1 MAINKNSNAYII
13 MYTVVM
19 VVIVATLLTFAATS
33 LKDRQNANAENEK
46 KSAIMQALGMA
57 GGSMEQTVKDFD
69 EMIVPALIVDG
80 VFTPQVDAAGKAD
93 AKPVLDKMADLKGL
107 AAAENDLP
115 IFKYEKEGVVRYVIP
130 VSGKGLWDS
139 IWGYVALKEDGN
151 TIAGVVFGHKGET
164 PGLGAE
170 IATEPHQNLY
180 KEHKLFDDNG
190 RFVSVKL
197 VKGGAHEG
205 NVHEVDAI
213 TGGTKT
219 SDGVTL
225 MLKNGL
231 AKYEGFLRSLSVT
244 AVEDTTLS
252 DDAVSEPVLDETFS
266 DGETADVKPINVE
279 EE

>member
-46 KSAIMQALGMA
+46 KSAIMEALGMA

-107 AAAENDLP
+107 AAAENELP
-115 IFKYEKEGVVRYVIP
+115 IFKYEKEGVIRYVIP

-139 IWGYVALKEDGN
+139 IWGYVALTEDGN

-205 NVHEVDAI
+205 NLHEVDAI

-231 AKYEGFLRSLSVT
+231 AKYEGFLRSLSAT
-244 AVEDTTLS
+244 AAEDTTLS

>member
-57 GGSMEQTVKDFD
+57 GGSAEQTVKDFD

-80 VFTPQVDAAGKAD
+80 VFTPQTD

-107 AAAENDLP
+107 AAAQNDLP
-115 IFKYEKEGVVRYVIP
+115 IFKYEKDGIVRYVIP

-231 AKYEGFLRSLSVT
+231 AKYEGFLRSLSAT

-252 DDAVSEPVLDETFS
+252 DDAVSEPVLDQTFA
-266 DGETADVKPINVE
+266 DDEADVKPINVE

>member
-19 VVIVATLLTFAATS
+19 VVVVATLLTFAATS
-33 LKDRQNANAENEK
+33 LKDRQNSNAENEK
-46 KSAIMQALGMA
+46 KSAIMEALGMA
-57 GGSMEQTVKDFD
+57 GSSREQAVRDFD

-80 VFTPQVDAAGKAD
+80 VFTPQLDKEGKAD
-93 AKPVLDKMADLKGL
+93 AKPVLDKLADLKAL

-139 IWGYVALKEDGN
+139 IWGYIALEDDGN
-151 TIAGVVFGHKGET
+151 TIAGAVFGHKGET

-170 IATEPHQNLY
+170 IATPAHQEKY
-180 KEHKLFDDNG
+180 KGLKIFDDRNN
-190 RFVSVKL
+190 FVSVKL
-197 VKGGAHEG
+197 VKGGAAPESK
-205 NVHEVDAI
+205 HEVDAI

-231 AKYEGFLRSLSVT
+231 SKYEEFLRTLSS
-244 AVEDTTLS
+244 AAAEDTSLAG
-252 DDAVSEPVLDETFS
+252 DAVAEPVSDEAP
-266 DGETADVKPINVE
+266 DAETADVKPTNVE

>member
-46 KSAIMQALGMA
+46 KSAIMEALGMA

-107 AAAENDLP
+107 AAAENELP
-115 IFKYEKEGVVRYVIP
+115 IFKYEKEGVIRYVIP

-139 IWGYVALKEDGN
+139 IWGYVALTEDGN

-170 IATEPHQNLY
+170 ITTPAHQEKY
-180 KEHKLFDDNG
+180 KGQKLFDDNG
-190 RFVSVKL
+190 AFVSVKL

-205 NVHEVDAI
+205 NLHEVDAI

-231 AKYEGFLRSLSVT
+231 AKYEGFLRSLSAT

>member
-46 KSAIMQALGMA
+46 KSAIMEALGMA

-107 AAAENDLP
+107 AAAQNELP
-115 IFKYEKEGVVRYVIP
+115 IFKYEKEGVIRYVIP

-139 IWGYVALKEDGN
+139 IWGYVALEGDGN
-151 TIAGVVFGHKGET
+151 TIAGVVFGHKQET

-170 IATEPHQNLY
+170 IATEAHQNKY
-180 KEHKLFDDNG
+180 KEHKLFDGNG
-190 RFVSVKL
+190 AFVSVKL
-197 VKGGAHEG
+197 VKGGAHKD
-205 NVHEVDAI
+205 NLHEVDAI

-231 AKYEGFLRSLSVT
+231 AKYEGFLRSLSAT

-252 DDAVSEPVLDETFS
+252 DDAVSEPVLDQTFA
-266 DGETADVKPINVE
+266 DDEADVKPINVE

>member
-19 VVIVATLLTFAATS
+19 VVVVATLLTFAATS

-46 KSAIMQALGMA
+46 KSAIMAALGMA
-57 GGSMEQTVKDFD
+57 GGSTEQAVKDFD

-80 VFTPQVDAAGKAD
+80 VFTPQYDETGEAYD
-93 AKPVLDKMADLKGL
+93 AKPVLDKLADLKGL
-107 AAAENDLP
+107 AAAENELP
-115 IFKYEKEGVVRYVIP
+115 IFKYEKDDVVRYVIP

-139 IWGYVALKEDGN
+139 IWGYIALKEDGN
-151 TIAGVVFGHKGET
+151 TIAGAVFGHKGET

-170 IATEPHQNLY
+170 IATPAHQSEY
-180 KEHKLFDDNG
+180 VDQQLFDDNG
-190 RFVSVKL
+190 NFVSVKL
-197 VKGGAHEG
+197 VKGGATPG
-205 NVHEVDAI
+205 SKHEVDAI

-231 AKYEGFLRSLSVT
+231 SKDEGFLR
-244 AVEDTTLS
+244 TLS
-252 DDAVSEPVLDETFS
+252 A
-266 DGETADVKPINVE
+266 TAA
-279 EE
+279 